1 MKFTLD
7 KQDSYSVL
15 SLDEENLNSLIAPDL
30 KSEFVFLRNEGVR
43 NLIFDLSQVKYVDSS
58 GLSAILTA
66 NRLWKDY
73 GSYVITGITHPS
85 VEKLIKISRLDTIL
99 AIVPTVTESIDY
111 VTMEDAE
118 RQLNTTSTAGRR
130 VIPFLFLQN
139 LNFGEWLISLSPL
152 LVRVLQCLCTGA
164 ILLPRLF
171 NMVKSYF
178 LIDCGEGTQFRFKEA
193 GIKPFRI
200 QIIFISHLHGDH
212 VFRIAWFIEFV

>member
-7 KQDSYSVL
+7 KQDTYSIL

-73 GSYVITGITHPS
+73 GSYVITGIAHPS

-111 VTMEDAE
+111 INMEDAE
-118 RQLNTTSTAGRR
+118 RQLNTSAE
-130 VIPFLFLQN
+130 P
-139 LNFGEWLISLSPL
+139 E
-152 LVRVLQCLCTGA
+152 
-164 ILLPRLF
+164 
-171 NMVKSYF
+171 
-178 LIDCGEGTQFRFKEA
+178 EE
-193 GIKPFRI
+193 
-200 QIIFISHLHGDH
+200 
-212 VFRIAWFIEFV
+212 

>member
-7 KQDSYSVL
+7 KQDNYAVL

-99 AIVPTVTESIDY
+99 SIIPTVPESIDFVY
-111 VTMEDAE
+111 MEDVE
-118 RQLNTTSTAGRR
+118 RTLDKES
-130 VIPFLFLQN
+130 
-139 LNFGEWLISLSPL
+139 
-152 LVRVLQCLCTGA
+152 
-164 ILLPRLF
+164 
-171 NMVKSYF
+171 KS
-178 LIDCGEGTQFRFKEA
+178 EE
-193 GIKPFRI
+193 
-200 QIIFISHLHGDH
+200 
-212 VFRIAWFIEFV
+212 E

>member
-7 KQDSYSVL
+7 KQDKYAVL

-99 AIVPTVTESIDY
+99 SIIPTVTESIDY
-111 VTMEDAE
+111 VYMEDVE
-118 RQLNTTSTAGRR
+118 R
-130 VIPFLFLQN
+130 N
-139 LNFGEWLISLSPL
+139 LE
-152 LVRVLQCLCTGA
+152 
-164 ILLPRLF
+164 
-171 NMVKSYF
+171 
-178 LIDCGEGTQFRFKEA
+178 TQSAPTE
-193 GIKPFRI
+193 
-200 QIIFISHLHGDH
+200 
-212 VFRIAWFIEFV
+212 EE